1 MPHVALEVVDAM
13 PDDELTS
20 VAANPVLLPRAVIR
34 ILMVTDDRGSYDPQF
49 PFSLNELVRVLREG
63 TDEAEFRVKKAHR
76 GADRY
81 ANGAD
86 IKSFRFDS
94 EDVDLVADYD
104 ELWLFG
110 VDRTKSALADLEV
123 QVISEFMQNG
133 GGVFATGDH
142 ENMGW
147 ALCGRLPRVRSMRK
161 WSWAEPGP
169 NRPAENPDDPYAP
182 PEKDRNRH
190 DTMQRRHEDGIRFAL
205 DDQSDDIPQV
215 ISPRYYAI
223 GGRSVVHPL
232 LSIGSGIITT
242 FPDHPH
248 EGECYVP
255 KNLDRKFRIGEVE
268 HHEYPARTQPR
279 TVPEIVAWSSS
290 GSRPAER
297 DEKGI
302 LDATTFG
309 AVGAYDGHLQEVGRV
324 VVDATWHH
332 FFDIN
337 LLGDRVNKN
346 PEKRKGFSASAEGRW
361 AYERIKV
368 YFRNIASWVAPPTGQ
383 RELWWRALWAVRWH
397 HQVGMGLRTEFYD
410 NPEGLSLEHLRM
422 IGHSA
427 LMAYPDAIFRLWAG
441 REGLGRIF
449 PGFWN
454 TLGSQIDPWLT
465 TTDTGPDP
473 LPSELVLE
481 TFLGAMVYGVAA
493 TYPELTDDA
502 VVQAVDADWAQQ
514 AGAFLERSLSLLVA
528 HVQQTAAGL
537 ATYTSALTLAQGTQE

>member
-1 MPHVALEVVDAM
+1 M
-13 PDDELTS
+13 PDDELAP
-20 VAANPVLLPRAVIR
+20 VAANPVLLDRVVIR
-34 ILMVTDDRGSYDPQF
+34 ILMVTDDRGSYDPRF

-63 TDEAEFRVKKAHR
+63 TDEAEFRVTKAHR
-76 GADRY
+76 GTGKY

-86 IKSFRFDS
+86 VERFRFDR

-110 VDRTKSALADLEV
+110 VDRTASELPEPEV
-123 QVISEFMQNG
+123 HAISEFMEAG

-161 WSWAEPGP
+161 WNWADRGP
-169 NRPAENPDDPYAP
+169 DRPEEDPDDPYGP
-182 PEKDRNRH
+182 PEKERDRH

-215 ISPRYYAI
+215 ISPHYYPFE
-223 GGRSVVHPL
+223 GGSVVHPL
-232 LSIGSGIITT
+232 LSIGSGIITA

-255 KNLDRKFRIGEVE
+255 KNLGRKFRIGNVE
-268 HHEYPARTQPR
+268 HDEYPAGSGPR
-279 TVPEIVAWSSS
+279 TVPEVVAWSSS

-297 DEKGI
+297 DEKGV

-309 AVGAYDGHLQEVGRV
+309 AVGAYDGHQQEVGRV
-324 VVDATWHH
+324 AVDATWHH

-368 YFRNIASWVAPPTGQ
+368 YYRNIATWIAPPAKQG
-383 RELWWRALWAVRWH
+383 ELWWRALWAVRWH

-410 NPEGLSLEHLRM
+410 DPSGPSPEHLRM

-427 LMAYPDAIFRLWAG
+427 LMAYPDAMFRLWAG
-441 REGLGRIF
+441 REGIGGLV
-449 PGFWN
+449 PGFWEA
-454 TLGSQIDPWLT
+454 LGSRIDPWLPS
-465 TTDTGPDP
+465 TDTGPDP
-473 LPSELVLE
+473 LSPELVLE
-481 TFLGAMVYGVAA
+481 TLLGAMVYGVAA
-493 TYPELTDDA
+493 TYRELTDDA
-502 VVQAVDADWAQQ
+502 MAQAVDADWTRQ
-514 AGAFLERSLSLLVA
+514 ALPFLD
-528 HVQQTAAGL
+528 HGL
-537 ATYTSALTLAQGTQE
+537 AVLDAHAQATATGLTAFTSTIAATRRTEE